1 MTISIDHFFL
11 NGYNIDMFQSV
22 LARLMGKYW
31 HILFLFGYYYM
42 CVCAMLTCLR
52 VSYFLDGGSYKLN
65 FIYCFKNLVSQI
77 FISPLQQ
84 AAGVKRLLF
93 CGVGCQVQGMAC
105 YMI

>member
-1 MTISIDHFFL
+1 MAYFIPFWLLLH
-11 NGYNIDMFQSV
+11 V
-22 LARLMGKYW
+22 CVCV
-31 HILFLFGYYYM
+31 

-93 CGVGCQVQGMAC
+93 CGVGCQVEGMAC